1 MSYRIQPFET
11 LPLKHYFMFGQVF
24 QDPKIC
30 QMFLEE
36 LFHWPIE
43 KIEYVHREK
52 DLTDSYFAHG
62 VRLDIYIRNSDLV
75 YNVEMQSERDDD
87 LLKRIRYY
95 QSSIDREE
103 LKQGVPYRN
112 LPETY
117 VIFICDYDPVGT
129 GRACYERQM
138 TWKDEPLTYDD
149 GTHVILLNSFYT
161 RENTSS
167 AILELLDYIRTNDD
181 AAEYSSELVN
191 QAKEHVKAIRQDKG
205 LGATYMLLESKMQEY
220 MKRGEMIGLEK
231 GEAIGRQKGEAI
243 GLEKGEAIGRQKG
256 EAIGL
261 KKGLDQGRMLQ
272 LIEQTCKKLKKGK
285 SASDISD
292 ELEQSL
298 SVIQA
303 ICKAAK
309 PFAPEYD
316 VHQIYAVLNGCETGE
331 SYPLTDK
338 SRT

>member
-1 MSYRIQPFET
+1 MSYHIQPFET

-24 QDPKIC
+24 QNPKIC

-43 KIEYVHREK
+43 KIKYVHREK

-149 GTHVILLNSFYT
+149 GTHVILLNRFYT

-243 GLEKGEAIGRQKG
+243 GLEKGEAIGLEKG

-298 SVIQA
+298 SVIEA
-303 ICKAAK
+303 ICEAAK

-316 VHQIYAVLNGCETGE
+316 VHQIYAALNG
-331 SYPLTDK
+331 
-338 SRT
+338 

>member
-231 GEAIGRQKGEAI
+231 GEAIG
-243 GLEKGEAIGRQKG
+243 
-256 EAIGL
+256 L

-298 SVIQA
+298 SVIEA
-303 ICKAAK
+303 ICEAAK

-316 VHQIYAVLNGCETGE
+316 VHQIYAALNG
-331 SYPLTDK
+331 
-338 SRT
+338 

>member
-231 GEAIGRQKGEAI
+231 GEAIGRQKGEATGLEKGEAI
-243 GLEKGEAIGRQKG
+243 GLEKGEAIGLEKG
-256 EAIGL
+256 QTM
-261 KKGLDQGRMLQ
+261 K
-272 LIEQTCKKLKKGK
+272 LIELTCKKLKKGK
-285 SASDISD
+285 TAADISD
-292 ELEQSL
+292 ELEQDFAL
-298 SVIQA
+298 IDR
-303 ICKAAK
+303 ICHVAELFG
-309 PFAPEYD
+309 PDYD
-316 VHQIYAVLNGCETGE
+316 VEKIYATLKKERSE
-331 SYPLTDK
+331 
-338 SRT
+338 

>member
-36 LFHWPIE
+36 LFHWSIE

-191 QAKEHVKAIRQDKG
+191 QAKEHVKAIRRDKG

-220 MKRGEMIGLEK
+220 MKRGEMIGLE
-231 GEAIGRQKGEAI
+231 
-243 GLEKGEAIGRQKG
+243 KG

-298 SVIQA
+298 SVIEA
-303 ICKAAK
+303 ICEAAK

-316 VHQIYAVLNGCETGE
+316 VHQIYAALNG
-331 SYPLTDK
+331 
-338 SRT
+338 

>member
-220 MKRGEMIGLEK
+220 MKRGEIIGLEKGEVIGRQKGEAIGLEK

-243 GLEKGEAIGRQKG
+243 GLEKG

-285 SASDISD
+285 SALDISD

-298 SVIQA
+298 SVIET
-303 ICKAAK
+303 ICEAAK

-316 VHQIYAVLNGCETGE
+316 VHQIYVALNG
-331 SYPLTDK
+331 
-338 SRT
+338 

>member
-1 MSYRIQPFET
+1 MSYHIQPFET

-24 QDPKIC
+24 QNPKIC

-36 LFHWPIE
+36 LFGWPIE
-43 KIEYVHREK
+43 KIKYVHREK

-103 LKQGVPYRN
+103 LKQGVPYRD

-117 VIFICDYDPVGT
+117 VIFVCDYDPVGT

-138 TWKDEPLTYDD
+138 TWKDEPLAYDD
-149 GTHVILLNSFYT
+149 GTHVILLNSCYT

-191 QAKEHVKAIRQDKG
+191 QAKEQVKAIRQDKG

-220 MKRGEMIGLEK
+220 MKRGEIIGLE
-231 GEAIGRQKGEAI
+231 
-243 GLEKGEAIGRQKG
+243 KG

-285 SASDISD
+285 SALDISD

-298 SVIQA
+298 SVIET
-303 ICKAAK
+303 ICEAAK

-316 VHQIYAVLNGCETGE
+316 VHQIYVALNG
-331 SYPLTDK
+331 
-338 SRT
+338 

>member
-1 MSYRIQPFET
+1 MSYHIQPFET

-24 QDPKIC
+24 QNPKIC

-36 LFHWPIE
+36 LFGWPIE
-43 KIEYVHREK
+43 KIKYVHREK

-103 LKQGVPYRN
+103 LKQGVPYRD

-117 VIFICDYDPVGT
+117 VIFVCDYDPVGT

-138 TWKDEPLTYDD
+138 TWKDEPLAYDD
-149 GTHVILLNSFYT
+149 GTHVILLNSCYT

-191 QAKEHVKAIRQDKG
+191 QAKEQVKAIRQDKG

-220 MKRGEMIGLEK
+220 MKRGEIIGLE
-231 GEAIGRQKGEAI
+231 
-243 GLEKGEAIGRQKG
+243 KG

-285 SASDISD
+285 SAADISD

-298 SVIQA
+298 SVIET
-303 ICKAAK
+303 ICEAAK

-316 VHQIYAVLNGCETGE
+316 VHQIYVALNG
-331 SYPLTDK
+331 
-338 SRT
+338 

>member
-1 MSYRIQPFET
+1 
-11 LPLKHYFMFGQVF
+11 
-24 QDPKIC
+24 
-30 QMFLEE
+30 MFLEE

-243 GLEKGEAIGRQKG
+243 GL
-256 EAIGL
+256 

-298 SVIQA
+298 SVIEA
-303 ICKAAK
+303 ICEAAK

-316 VHQIYAVLNGCETGE
+316 VHQIYAALNG
-331 SYPLTDK
+331 
-338 SRT
+338 